1 MPLALTILLL
11 TFVVVAM
18 RKFIHKALPIWAI
31 MSAGALA
38 VLVFHQITP
47 AHAFSSIEPNVM
59 LYLLGIFLIAEAAEA
74 SGYLEHLTDWL
85 FFHAHTGKQALIVI
99 VFVLGISTA
108 LLMND
113 TVAMIGAPIILQLC
127 RKHKNLLP
135 PLLLGL
141 AFAVTIGSTMSPVG
155 NPQNVLV
162 AVKSDM
168 TSPFVSFFTS
178 LAIPTLIS
186 LMLAYFGISFIYR
199 DELHQSIEK
208 PIPQPIM
215 NPHLVRCVKLSL
227 VLLPLLLV
235 VKIVADIFCVNINL
249 AFGSIALVA
258 ALPLSF
264 TRQRWQI
271 IKHLDWGTLIFF
283 ASTFVLMQSVWD
295 SGFLQANINTLHIP
309 ITQLSVILILSVVLS
324 QFISNV
330 PLVALY
336 LPLLMHH
343 HVPESHLLGLAVGST
358 LAGNIL
364 ILGAAS
370 TIIII
375 QQVEKKGS
383 PCFGYLEFLRLGIP
397 LTLLNLIIYYI
408 FL

>member
-1 MPLALTILLL
+1 MPMALIILLL
-11 TFVVVAM
+11 TFAAVAM
-18 RKFIHKALPIWAI
+18 RKFIHRALPIWAI
-31 MSAGALA
+31 MCTGALA
-38 VLVFHQITP
+38 VLMFHQITP
-47 AHAFSSIEPNVM
+47 AHALASIEPNVM
-59 LYLLGIFLIAEAAEA
+59 LYLFGIFLIAEAAEA

-99 VFVLGISTA
+99 IFVLGLSTA

-113 TVAMIGAPIILQLC
+113 TIAMMGAPIILQLC
-127 RKHKNLLP
+127 RKHKNLLR

-162 AVKSDM
+162 AVKSGM
-168 TSPFVSFFTS
+168 ASPFVSFFTF

-186 LMLAYFGISFIYR
+186 LMLAYLGIYFVYR
-199 DELHQSIEK
+199 HELHQSIEK
-208 PIPQPIM
+208 PIPQPITHH
-215 NPHLVRCVKLSL
+215 HLVRCVKLSL
-227 VLLPLLLV
+227 VLLPTLLIT
-235 VKIVADIFCVNINL
+235 KIFTDTFHTTINL
-249 AFGSIALVA
+249 AFGSIALIS
-258 ALPLSF
+258 ALPLVFSDYK
-264 TRQRWQI
+264 WKI
-271 IKHLDWGTLIFF
+271 IKQLDWGTLIFF

-295 SGFLQANINTLHIP
+295 SGFLQANINTLHLP
-309 ITQLSVILILSVVLS
+309 ITQLGVILILSVVLS

-358 LAGNIL
+358 LAGNVL

-383 PCFGYLEFLRLGIP
+383 PCFGYLEFLRLGAP
-397 LTLLNLIIYYI
+397 LTLINLLIYYV